1 MPKRSDLPTT
11 QKLPIPAP
19 GDTAA
24 LEHAQRW
31 LAHVEAGRIGSPLSY
46 TPTSLINTRSTFPHG
61 EPDHDHP
68 TPHSSPRWRR

>member
-1 MPKRSDLPTT
+1 MPKRPDVPTT

-31 LAHVEAGRIGSPLSY
+31 LAHVEAGRIGQPRAAASE
-46 TPTSLINTRSTFPHG
+46 TTSTRLVFPWDR
-61 EPDHDHP
+61 EDA
-68 TPHSSPRWRR
+68 R